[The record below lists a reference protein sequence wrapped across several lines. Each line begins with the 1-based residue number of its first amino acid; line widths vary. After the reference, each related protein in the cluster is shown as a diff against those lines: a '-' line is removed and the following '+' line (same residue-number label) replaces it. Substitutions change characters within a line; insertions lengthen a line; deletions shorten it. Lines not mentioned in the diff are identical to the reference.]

1 MTESEMIM
9 RTVILDHV
17 EHPVVKAFVGKA
29 LDGDGHKYIYQG
41 DTPQR

>member
-9 RTVILDHV
+9 RTVLPDHV
-17 EHPVVKAFVGKA
+17 EYPVVMPFFVKA

-41 DTPQR
+41 DVPQR